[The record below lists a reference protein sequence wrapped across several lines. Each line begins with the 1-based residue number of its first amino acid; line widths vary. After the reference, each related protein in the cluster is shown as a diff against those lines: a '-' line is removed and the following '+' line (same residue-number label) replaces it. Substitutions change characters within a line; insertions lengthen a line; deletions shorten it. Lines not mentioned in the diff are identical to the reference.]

1 MQWSTF
7 VTPDDRFVHPD
18 NRDHYVPVRNMVPK
32 LMVIPLLWPFVAFF
46 GFGVPLPYLLFYGGF
61 LFVPPFMFCLL
72 SYLMSRRPERY
83 FIRFAILLE
92 IVVAVVSITTA
103 GRA

>member
-1 MQWSTF
+1 M
-7 VTPDDRFVHPD
+7 TPDDRSVHPD
-18 NRDHYVPVRNMVPK
+18 NRDAYVPVRHMALK
-32 LMVIPLLWPFVAFF
+32 LMLIPVIWPFVAYFVF
-46 GFGVPLPYLLFYGGF
+46 SVPLAYLIFYGGF

-72 SYLMSRRPERY
+72 SWLMSRRPERY
-83 FIRFAILLE
+83 FIRFMLLLE